1 MSREHLVR
9 LGLGALA
16 SLCLTGCPSFATLKT
31 ARALD
36 PGQLQVT
43 AASEVLGMAAPSGKG
58 VGGVKPDMIAAM
70 RYGVADGFDV
80 GVRLEPVEGVSADT
94 TIQIVRSRAID
105 VALGPGG
112 GYFQAPGP
120 IGYEPKAIEE
130 LATSPL
136 YTIWSASVPLLVGFN
151 FPGGHQLVVA
161 PRATAYFA
169 QPGNPGGN
177 PTPGGVE
184 IFAGGSLGLSIKTS
198 HALRVMPEIDVTKP
212 VAWTGRGENECLAAA
227 CAPFLQSAVIVQG
240 GLAFVLGADNLE

>member
-1 MSREHLVR
+1 MAREQLIR
-9 LGLGALA
+9 LGFGALA
-16 SLCLTGCPSFATLKT
+16 CIWLTGCPSFATLKT

-43 AASEVLGMAAPSGKG
+43 AATEVLGMAAPSGKG
-58 VGGVKPDMIAAM
+58 VGGVRPDLVAAV

-80 GVRLEPVEGVSADT
+80 GARLEPVAGISGDT
-94 TIQIVRSRAID
+94 TIQIVRSRVID

-112 GYFQAPGP
+112 GYFQAPGR
-120 IGYEPKAIEE
+120 IGYEPKSIEE
-130 LATSPL
+130 LAESPL

-161 PRATAYFA
+161 PRATAYFS

-177 PTPGGVE
+177 PTTGGVE
-184 IFAGGSLGLSIKTS
+184 IFAGGSVGLSIKTS

-212 VAWTGRGENECLAAA
+212 VAWTGRGDDECLAAA
-227 CAPFLQSAVIVQG
+227 CSPILKSAVVVQG
-240 GLAFVLGADNLE
+240 GLAFVVGPDNLE